1 MIILCIIIIKNV
13 NNLLIEIGPIAVK
26 AFILDLKNDL
36 LEANSE
42 QSRLGPKKDLFVKAI
57 DKFCAYVDSTSESL
71 ISNKVGKLVEIL
83 VTSYEKS
90 LSDRSFLKTIIF
102 VKDRSVAVYLKK
114 ILAGTQKDYGDQMS
128 EI

>member
-42 QSRLGPKKDLFVKAI
+42 
-57 DKFCAYVDSTSESL
+57 
-71 ISNKVGKLVEIL
+71 
-83 VTSYEKS
+83 
-90 LSDRSFLKTIIF
+90 
-102 VKDRSVAVYLKK
+102 
-114 ILAGTQKDYGDQMS
+114 
-128 EI
+128 